1 MENSITD
8 IFGEAEFDQ
17 PMHNTSMVSGQMTGR
32 EHKIVPHKVFVMRW
46 ILIFLKISSGQWNGQ
61 KM

>member
-46 ILIFLKISSGQWNGQ
+46 FLFSSR
-61 KM
+61 